1 MRWVLGCLVGEERK
15 LKFFSSIIWL
25 CRKWDKKNIYIF
37 YPNKPMVYEFKDYA
51 LSV

>member
-25 CRKWDKKNIYIF
+25 CRKWDKKKKNI
-37 YPNKPMVYEFKDYA
+37 
-51 LSV
+51 LSKQTHGIWV